1 MGFVLL
7 LCMVPTVLLSELE
20 DYRSKKYTY
29 TESISKQFKNNIL
42 DYWNFIKVRES
53 ARFSTDSCT
62 YAKTTEMIE
71 NEFQENQDDEVAS
84 FANTY
89 DISIHNIEQLQH
101 PAIDLQAKWKL
112 KNIFVEN
119 LESPNYLLLVVNI
132 NYKKPLNF

>member
-1 MGFVLL
+1 M
-7 LCMVPTVLLSELE
+7 E
-20 DYRSKKYTY
+20 KYGNG
-29 TESISKQFKNNIL
+29 I
-42 DYWNFIKVRES
+42 
-53 ARFSTDSCT
+53 
-62 YAKTTEMIE
+62 EMIE

-119 LESPNYLLLVVNI
+119 LESPNYLLL
-132 NYKKPLNF
+132 LELD

>member
-1 MGFVLL
+1 M
-7 LCMVPTVLLSELE
+7 E
-20 DYRSKKYTY
+20 KYGKRTHW
-29 TESISKQFKNNIL
+29 I
-42 DYWNFIKVRES
+42 
-53 ARFSTDSCT
+53 
-62 YAKTTEMIE
+62 EMIE
-71 NEFQENQDDEVAS
+71 NELQEDQDDEVAS